1 MIKKMELNTY
11 NLYSCRLYNTIIV
24 YYIEY
29 SYVINKRN
37 LGDKLMNIIKN
48 LKQDLEAVSPIIG
61 VILMVAITVVMAAI
75 IGMFVFDVM
84 PDESAPVTNINI
96 IVENN
101 NDFRIEHRGGDTI
114 PVIYNKSAGHHG
126 DDWRAKNWVN
136 MKVQINGV
144 TACVNAA
151 STSRA
156 DMCADFL
163 NEYNNEDIPWGPIN
177 FGPGDILRFRT
188 HGRNSEF
195 QNGDIITV
203 LHVPTGHFLAR
214 EVVAL

>member
-1 MIKKMELNTY
+1 MIKMELNTY
-11 NLYSCRLYNTIIV
+11 NLYSCRLYNTIIA

-84 PDESAPVTNINI
+84 PNEPAPVANIDI
-96 IVENN
+96 IV
-101 NDFRIEHRGGDTI
+101 NDVQNFRVEHLGGDTI
-114 PVIYNKSAGHHG
+114 PVIYDRSAGTHN
-126 DDWRAKNWVN
+126 DWRAEDWVN

-144 TACVNAA
+144 TACVNATN
-151 STSRA
+151 TSQA
-156 DMCADFL
+156 DMCVVFR
-163 NEYNNEDIPWGPIN
+163 NEYNNINIPWNPIN

-188 HGRNSEF
+188 CGTNSEF
-195 QNGDIITV
+195 RSGDIITV
-203 LHVPTGHFLAR
+203 LHVPTGHLLAR